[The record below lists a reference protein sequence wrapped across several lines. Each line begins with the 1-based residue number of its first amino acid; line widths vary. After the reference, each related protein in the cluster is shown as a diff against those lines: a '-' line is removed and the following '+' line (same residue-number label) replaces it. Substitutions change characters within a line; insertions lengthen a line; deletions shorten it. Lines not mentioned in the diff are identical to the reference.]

1 MKWLLVGMV
10 AGSTI
15 AADLLQA
22 FEMKRQG
29 EVSDL
34 RLLGIIFRKRLL
46 ILAVGFMAV
55 SFFSLLKLLT
65 VADLSFAVP
74 ATAATFI
81 FETILA
87 KIVLKETVQAKRW
100 IGVTLVAGGVLLLAL

>member
-46 ILAVGFMAV
+46 ILAVVFMAV